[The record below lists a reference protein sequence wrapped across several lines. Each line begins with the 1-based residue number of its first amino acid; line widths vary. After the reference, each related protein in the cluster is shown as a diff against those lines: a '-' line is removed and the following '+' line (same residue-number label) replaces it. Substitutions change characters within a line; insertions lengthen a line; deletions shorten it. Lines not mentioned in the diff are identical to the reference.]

1 MTEFAT
7 THFGVICFKEDDVL
21 TFPTGLP
28 GFWHATRFVLL
39 PHPNN
44 TSIRYLQSADV
55 PGLRFILVA
64 AFSVMPDYQLAIDP
78 IDMKSLLPSCDLNPD
93 ALHPTNLDSWFIIST
108 PQPALLTINMLAPV
122 VISNMSRR
130 GVQAVRSDTL
140 YSHAF
145 PLDSATLELA
155 RTRTSIC

>member
-7 THFGVICFKEDDVL
+7 THFGIISFKEDEVL

-39 PHPNN
+39 PHRNN

-64 AFSVMPDYQLAIDP
+64 AFSVMPEYELAIDP
-78 IDMKSLLPSCDLNPD
+78 IDMKSLLAPCILTPD
-93 ALHPTNLDSWFIIST
+93 ALHPTSLDSWFIIST
-108 PQPALLTINMLAPV
+108 PQPTLLTINMLAPV
-122 VISNMSRR
+122 VISNKSRR
-130 GVQAVRSDTL
+130 GVQAVRSDTR

-145 PLDSATLELA
+145 PLDSLALELA
-155 RTRTSIC
+155 RTSIC